1 MRINTRFLRGLILA
15 TQIAACLLPIS
26 ARCGQTAPHP
36 PSHSQTSLRK
46 FLQAYDSEGD
56 PNPDKTTYYFA
67 AFVDLQDDGTQDV
80 IVYFTES
87 NSWCGTG
94 GCTTLILVPT
104 GESYRV
110 VSKIVTTR
118 PPIRVLDTKSHGW
131 HDLGV
136 RAQWDGVPAYEA
148 KLSFN
153 GKSYPFSTSSNRSQ
167 RLGEQV
173 PGKVVVPSDAHGAP
187 LF

>member
-1 MRINTRFLRGLILA
+1 MVRRTSPHIKSAPQSRPPLLLTNT
-15 TQIAACLLPIS
+15 TQHPSASQAAV
-26 ARCGQTAPHP
+26 
-36 PSHSQTSLRK
+36 RK

-56 PNPDKTTYYFA
+56 PSPDRTTYYFA
-67 AFVDLQDDGTQDV
+67 AFVDLQDNGTQDV
-80 IVYFTES
+80 IVYFTDS
-87 NSWCGTG
+87 RSWCGTG
-94 GCTTLILVPT
+94 GCTTLVLIPV

-131 HDLGV
+131 HDLAV
-136 RAQWDGVPAYEA
+136 RAQWDDVPAYEA

-153 GKSYPFSTSSNRSQ
+153 GKSYPFSTSSSRTQ
-167 RLGEQV
+167 RLEERV
-173 PGKVVVPSDAHGAP
+173 SGKVAVPPDAQGVP